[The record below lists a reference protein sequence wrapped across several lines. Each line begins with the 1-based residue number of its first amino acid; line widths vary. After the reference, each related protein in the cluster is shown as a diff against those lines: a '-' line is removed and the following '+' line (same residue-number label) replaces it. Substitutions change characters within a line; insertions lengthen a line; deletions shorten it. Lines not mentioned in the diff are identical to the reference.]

1 MLYFVFDSGDKH
13 IKKKRELKDIMTL
26 ISLQT
31 FGMHKHY
38 STNLGAAPRF
48 ASTVC
53 SGFVLYWLPLSYN
66 FKNSRKII
74 DQAK

>member
-1 MLYFVFDSGDKH
+1 MFDSGDKH

-26 ISLQT
+26 ISLLSLQT